1 MAGAAGAA
9 PHLEPGVSLFGKL
22 AAPWPAQTGTMGRSG
37 GGAMSMAWVL
47 AMAMVLDALLGEPR
61 WLWDRAPHPA
71 VLMGRVVGWLDARL
85 NGGAAR
91 RAKGIAAMAA
101 MAGGAML
108 LGWVLGLAGW
118 PVEVLVAAVLLAQ
131 RSLVD
136 HVRAVADALR
146 LSLGEGKRAVA
157 MIVGRD
163 TADMQETDVARAAI
177 ESAAENLSDGVIAP
191 AFWFL
196 VAGLP
201 GLLLYKITNTADSM
215 IGYRTPR
222 HEAFGWAAAR
232 LDDVLN
238 VIPARL
244 TTALIAVTHGGLTGV
259 RADWSGIA
267 ADARKHRSPN
277 AGWPEAAMARALNV
291 ALSGPRS
298 YDGRLQHFDYVHG
311 FGEKEI
317 GAPSIEAAC
326 AALWRTWAAALAL
339 VVVIGVIAG

>member
-1 MAGAAGAA
+1 
-9 PHLEPGVSLFGKL
+9 
-22 AAPWPAQTGTMGRSG
+22 
-37 GGAMSMAWVL
+37 MSTALVL
-47 AMAMVLDALLGEPR
+47 AMAMVLDAAFGEPR
-61 WLWDRAPHPA
+61 WLWERAPHPA
-71 VLMGRVVGWLDARL
+71 VLMGRAVGWLDSRWNA
-85 NGGAAR
+85 GPAR
-91 RAKGIAAMAA
+91 RAKGIAAMATL
-101 MAGGAML
+101 AGGAIV

-118 PVEVLVAAVLLAQ
+118 PVEVLVAAILLAQ

-136 HVRAVADALR
+136 HVRAVADGLR

-163 TADMQETDVARAAI
+163 TQDMGRADVARAAI

-244 TTALIAVTHGGLTGV
+244 TTVLIAVTHGGLSGL

-326 AALWRTWAAALAL
+326 AALWRTWAAALVL
-339 VVVIGVIAG
+339 VVVIGVVAG

>member
-1 MAGAAGAA
+1 
-9 PHLEPGVSLFGKL
+9 
-22 AAPWPAQTGTMGRSG
+22 
-37 GGAMSMAWVL
+37 MSTAWVL
-47 AMAMVLDALLGEPR
+47 GLAMVLDALFGEPR

-71 VLMGRVVGWLDARL
+71 VLMGRAVGWLDARL

-91 RAKGIAAMAA
+91 RLKGMAAMAA
-101 MAGGAML
+101 LAGGAVV
-108 LGWVLGLAGW
+108 LGWVIGLAGW
-118 PVEVLVAAVLLAQ
+118 PVELLVAAVLLAQ
-131 RSLVD
+131 RSLVE
-136 HVRAVADALR
+136 HVRAVADGLR

-163 TADMQETDVARAAI
+163 TAGMEQADVARAAI

-244 TTALIAVTHGGLTGV
+244 TAALIAVTHGGL
-259 RADWSGIA
+259 SGLRTSWREIG

-277 AGWPEAAMARALNV
+277 AGWPEAAMARALDV

-298 YDGRLQHFDYVHG
+298 YDGRVQHFAYVHG
-311 FGEKEI
+311 FGRKDI
-317 GAPSIEAAC
+317 GARDIEAAC
-326 AALWRTWAAALAL
+326 GALWRTWGAVLVL
-339 VVVIGVIAG
+339 VVGIGVIAG

>member
-1 MAGAAGAA
+1 MTTA
-9 PHLEPGVSLFGKL
+9 LIL
-22 AAPWPAQTGTMGRSG
+22 AF
-37 GGAMSMAWVL
+37 
-47 AMAMVLDALLGEPR
+47 AMVLDAAFGEPR
-61 WLWDRAPHPA
+61 WLWARAPHPA
-71 VLMGRVVGWLDARL
+71 VLMGRAVGWLDARW
-85 NGGAAR
+85 NKGPAR
-91 RAKGIAAMAA
+91 RAKGIAAMAVL
-101 MAGGAML
+101 AGGAVV
-108 LGWVLGLAGW
+108 LGWLLGLAGW
-118 PVEVLVAAVLLAQ
+118 PVELLVVAVLLAQ
-131 RSLVD
+131 RSLVE
-136 HVRAVADALR
+136 HVRAVADGLR
-146 LSLGEGKRAVA
+146 LSPGEGKRAVA

-163 TADMQETDVARAAI
+163 TAEMGEADVARAAI

-244 TTALIAVTHGGLTGV
+244 TTVLIAVTHGGLWGL
-259 RADWSGIA
+259 RAGWSGIA

-277 AGWPEAAMARALNV
+277 AGWPEAAMARALDV

-298 YDGRLQHFDYVHG
+298 YDGRLQHFDHVHG
-311 FGEKEI
+311 FGRKDI
-317 GAPSIEAAC
+317 GARDIEAAC
-326 AALWRTWAAALAL
+326 GALWRTWAAALVL
-339 VVVIGVIAG
+339 VLGIGVIAG